1 MARGEW
7 TNMLHRQLLQ
17 LKPSGFAVKANESP
31 VRPGR
36 PRTKRRQQTTHAHMQ
51 FDDWVTVSGVQ
62 KRRQRASR
70 RKYNGVLKTCFQIW
84 YEDFEVGNAIP
95 ESLGKRV
102 VLRRPGKVGRRK
114 KARRELRQEGDAA
127 QDEVDA

>member
-62 KRRQRASR
+62 KRRQRAC
-70 RKYNGVLKTCFQIW
+70 KIW